1 MGEKKRVFS
10 GIRATG
16 RLHLGNY
23 LGAMKG
29 MVDLQDKY
37 DCIFSVVDLHT
48 ITSPYQPATLQEDI
62 YQVVLD
68 YLGAGIDPKKAHLMI
83 QSKVPY
89 HVELAYLLGTIFPVS
104 RLEQLPTYKDKK
116 KEQPGYINLGLLYYP
131 VLMAA
136 DILLYK
142 AELVPVGKDQE
153 PHLEVSREIA
163 RRFNQMF
170 GKTFPEPQRY
180 AIVGEIVPSLT
191 GEGKMSKSVAGS
203 AIFLTDSQEEI
214 SRKIARVPTDFGKGK
229 EVPKEGGVANLLA
242 MAALFLGKK
251 RREEYERE
259 YLGKGIKYASLKSEL
274 AEAIYQELEPFRQR
288 RHYFEEN
295 PEAVTAIL
303 KEGRDYTLPLAKKT
317 MDEVKEKMGLK

>member
-83 QSKVPY
+83 QSEVPY

-116 KEQPGYINLGLLYYP
+116 KEQPDYINLGLLYYP

-170 GKTFPEPQRY
+170 GETFPEPQRY
-180 AIVGEIVPSLT
+180 AIVGEIVPSLI

-203 AIFLTDSQEEI
+203 AIFLTDSKEEI
-214 SRKIARVPTDFGKGK
+214 RRKIARVPTDLGKGK
-229 EVPKEGGVANLLA
+229 EVPQEGGVANLLA
-242 MAALFLGKK
+242 MAALFLGEK
-251 RREEYERE
+251 RREEYEKE

-295 PEAVTAIL
+295 PEAVAAIL
-303 KEGRDYTLPLAKKT
+303 KEGRDYALPLAKKT
-317 MDEVKEKMGLK
+317 MDEVKERMGLK

>member
-83 QSKVPY
+83 QSEVPY

-170 GKTFPEPQRY
+170 GETFPEPQRY

-203 AIFLTDSQEEI
+203 AIFLTDSKEEI
-214 SRKIARVPTDFGKGK
+214 SRKIARVPTDLGKGK
-229 EVPKEGGVANLLA
+229 EVPKEGGVANLLV

-251 RREEYERE
+251 RREEYEKE

-295 PEAVTAIL
+295 PEAVATIL
-303 KEGRDYTLPLAKKT
+303 KEGRDYALPLAKKT
-317 MDEVKEKMGLK
+317 MDEVKEKMGL

>member
-1 MGEKKRVFS
+1 MGEKKQVFS

-68 YLGAGIDPKKAHLMI
+68 YLGAGIDPQKAHLMI
-83 QSKVPY
+83 QSEVPY

-203 AIFLTDSQEEI
+203 AIFLTDSKEEI
-214 SRKIARVPTDFGKGK
+214 SRKIARVPTDLGKGK

-251 RREEYERE
+251 RREEYEKE

-295 PEAVTAIL
+295 PEVVTAIL
-303 KEGRDYTLPLAKKT
+303 KEGRDYALPLAKKT

>member
-1 MGEKKRVFS
+1 
-10 GIRATG
+10 
-16 RLHLGNY
+16 
-23 LGAMKG
+23 

-83 QSKVPY
+83 QSEVPY

-153 PHLEVSREIA
+153 AHLEVTREIA

-170 GKTFPEPQRY
+170 GKTFPEPKRY
-180 AIVGEIVPSLT
+180 AVVGEIVPSLT
-191 GEGKMSKSVAGS
+191 GEGQMSKSVAGS
-203 AIFLTDSQEEI
+203 AIFLTDSREEI
-214 SRKIARVPTDFGKGK
+214 NRKIARVPTDLGRGK
-229 EVPKEGGVANLLA
+229 EIPKEGGVANLLA

-251 RREEYERE
+251 RREEYQKE
-259 YLGKGIKYASLKSEL
+259 YLGKGIKYAFLKSEL

-288 RHYFEEN
+288 RRYFEEN
-295 PEAVTAIL
+295 PEAVAAIL
-303 KEGRDYTLPLAKKT
+303 KEGRDYALPLAERT